1 MIKILKFGEV
11 KNEEIFAR
19 TIPTDSVE
27 DAVSNIIATVR
38 KDGDAALL
46 AYTKQFDH
54 AELTSIQV
62 TEAEM
67 EEAIS
72 LVEPRFLEVLEKAA
86 ANIRKYH
93 EQQKRDGFHLEESNG
108 VVMGQRV
115 LPVDKAGLCCC
126 RTSINS

>member
-1 MIKILKFGEV
+1 MIKILKVGEV

-38 KDGDAALL
+38 KDGDEALL

-62 TEAEM
+62 TEEEM

-72 LVEPRFLEVLEKAA
+72 LVEPRFLEV
-86 ANIRKYH
+86 R
-93 EQQKRDGFHLEESNG
+93 
-108 VVMGQRV
+108 
-115 LPVDKAGLCCC
+115 AGK
-126 RTSINS
+126 SGS